1 MEILNIAGAIITVL
15 MGCLG
20 LLFPQRAAAFTG
32 LTAVTAPGRSEFRST
47 FGGLF
52 LFAGSIPLLTMLPA
66 TFLVVGLSWA
76 GAAAARIVS
85 IFGDNA
91 NVPKNWVAVLFEA
104 AIATLLLIG
113 GPFGLL
119 LQTIVRP

>member
-20 LLFPQRAAAFTG
+20 LFFPQRAAAFTG
-32 LTAVTAPGRSEFRST
+32 LTAVTVPGRSEFRST

-52 LFAGSIPLLTMLPA
+52 LLAGSIPLLTMLPA

-76 GAAAARIVS
+76 GAATGRIVS
-85 IFGDNA
+85 IFADDA
-91 NVPKNWVAVLFEA
+91 NVAKNWVAVFFEA
-104 AIATLLLIG
+104 TIATLLLIG
-113 GPFGLL
+113 GPFALL
-119 LQTIVRP
+119 LQTIVRL

>member
-20 LLFPQRAAAFTG
+20 LLLPQRAAAFTG

-52 LFAGSIPLLTMLPA
+52 LLAGSIPLLTMLPA
-66 TFLVVGLSWA
+66 AFPVVGLSWA
-76 GAAAARIVS
+76 GAATGRIVS
-85 IFGDNA
+85 IFADNA
-91 NVPKNWVAVLFEA
+91 NLPNNWIAVLFEA
-104 AIATLLLIG
+104 AIAALLLVG
-113 GPFGLL
+113 GPFALL
-119 LQTIVRP
+119 PQTIVCL